1 VDRGAS
7 PEPSGGEAALRDS
20 RPAPLRKY
28 ELDWLRV
35 TAILAVFLYHTLRF
49 FDPADWNVK
58 NAVLHPGLA
67 YVTRIFEIWGMP
79 FMFVVSGAGVFY
91 ALGKRGAGPFLKDRA
106 LRLLVPLAVGIFTHI
121 AWQVYLER
129 LSHGRFSGSF
139 FSFYPRYFDGLYAF
153 GGNFAWMGLHL
164 WYLEM
169 LFVFSLV
176 FLPLLSW
183 LRRGGGRRALA
194 RFAGLLSFPG
204 GIYLPAVPIAL
215 VLALP
220 DPGSPWTARV
230 FGGWSL
236 IAYIPLFLAGFVLYS
251 DDRLSD
257 QARRFRWA
265 SLAAAVV
272 GTAWMF
278 ARFARGGEPKF
289 GTTYYLVLFLVY
301 GLCAWLWIL
310 AVLGFGAHRL
320 RFAKPAL
327 LYLNEGVLPFYVI
340 HQSVLLTVGFVVV
353 RWAIPDLAKWAVIAA
368 GSLSA
373 CALIYEFTIR
383 RFNVTRFLFGL
394 KARRR
399 GGESPS

>member
-1 VDRGAS
+1 LTS
-7 PEPSGGEAALRDS
+7 P
-20 RPAPLRKY
+20 RKY

-35 TAILAVFLYHTLRF
+35 TAILAVFFYHTLRF

-67 YVTRIFEIWGMP
+67 YVTRVFEIWGMP

-91 ALGKRGAGPFLKDRA
+91 ALGKRGAGAFLKDRA
-106 LRLLVPLAVGIFTHI
+106 LRLLVPLTVGIFTHI

-139 FSFYPRYFDGLYAF
+139 LDFYPRYFDGLYAF

-183 LRRGGGRRALA
+183 LQRGGGRRALA
-194 RFAGLLSFPG
+194 AFAGLFSFPG
-204 GIYLPAVPIAL
+204 GIYLLAVPVSL

-220 DPGSPWTARV
+220 NPDTPWTARL
-230 FGGWSL
+230 FGSWSL
-236 IAYIPLFLAGFVLYS
+236 VGYVPLFLAGFVLYS

-257 QARRFRWA
+257 QTGRFRWV
-265 SLAAAVV
+265 SLAVALA

-278 ARFARGGEPKF
+278 ARFSRGGEPKF
-289 GTTYYLVLFLVY
+289 GTAYYLTLLLTY

-310 AVLGFGAHRL
+310 AALGFGMRRL
-320 RFAKPAL
+320 RFARPAL

-340 HQSVLLTVGFVVV
+340 HQSVLLTVGYVVV
-353 RWAIPDLAKWAVIAA
+353 RWGIPDFAKWAVIAA
-368 GSLSA
+368 VSLAA
-373 CALIYEFTIR
+373 CALIYEFAIR
-383 RFNVTRFLFGL
+383 RFNAMRFLFGM
-394 KARRR
+394 KPRRR
-399 GGESPS
+399 EGEITT

>member
-1 VDRGAS
+1 M
-7 PEPSGGEAALRDS
+7 PE
-20 RPAPLRKY
+20 RKY

-67 YVTRIFEIWGMP
+67 YMTRFFEIWGMP
-79 FMFVVSGAGVFY
+79 LMFVISGAGVFY
-91 ALGKRGAGPFLKDRA
+91 SLGRRGAGAFLKDRA
-106 LRLLVPLAVGIFTHI
+106 LRLLVPVAVGIFTHI

-129 LSHGRFSGSF
+129 LTHGQFSGSF
-139 FSFYPRYFDGLYAF
+139 LSFYPRYFDGLYAF

-176 FLPLLSW
+176 FLPLLVW
-183 LRRGGGRRALA
+183 LRRASGGRRVLA
-194 RFAGLLSFPG
+194 RLAGLLSLPG
-204 GIYLPAVPIAL
+204 GIYLPAIPVSL

-220 DPGSPWTARV
+220 DPNIPWTARL

-236 IAYIPLFLAGFVLYS
+236 VAYIPLFLAGFALYA

-257 QARRFRWA
+257 QAGRFRWI
-265 SLAAAVV
+265 SL
-272 GTAWMF
+272 GTALAGTVWMF
-278 ARFARGGEPKF
+278 ARFARGGEPEF
-289 GTTYYLVLFLVY
+289 GTAYYSALLLVY

-310 AVLGFGAHRL
+310 AVLGFGARRL

-327 LYLNEGVLPFYVI
+327 LSLNEGVLPFYII

-353 RWAIPDLAKWAVIAA
+353 RWAIPDLAKWAVITAF
-368 GSLSA
+368 SLAA
-373 CALIYEFTIR
+373 CALIYEFAIR
-383 RFNVTRFLFGL
+383 RFNAMRFLFGL
-394 KARRR
+394 KPRRR
-399 GGESPS
+399 GGEVPT